1 MTYQGAINK
10 AKKHAMKQQ
19 DVSVIELGRDYSV
32 CNTDSVE
39 ELVEDGYNYI
49 CSFRFNQEA
58 WDNNME
64 EWHRKPVI
72 KYNINKLNL

>member
-19 DVSVIELGRDYSV
+19 DVSVIELYGQYSV
-32 CNTDSVE
+32 CNTSSVD

-49 CSFRFNQEA
+49 CSFKFNQEA
-58 WDNNME
+58 WDNDMDD
-64 EWHRKPVI
+64 WRKNPVV
-72 KYNINKLNL
+72 KYSVDKLDL